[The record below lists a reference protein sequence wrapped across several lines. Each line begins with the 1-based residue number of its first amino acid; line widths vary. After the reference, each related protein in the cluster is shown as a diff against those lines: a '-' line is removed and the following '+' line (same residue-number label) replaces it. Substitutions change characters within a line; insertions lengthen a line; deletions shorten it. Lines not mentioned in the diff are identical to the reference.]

1 MMLRC
6 GLQGDLRELRASVI
20 EVALQNMVDSLD
32 DGAPAE
38 EGADDAMTQEQS
50 IDERVTAAGEAHQR
64 GSTVQS
70 AAGEG
75 LFEPLQKLRAN
86 DNTSTPGI
94 TDFGSQAIG
103 KGVDEFDPEELIRV
117 QPVLEGEDDDEF
129 DDMLC

>member
-6 GLQGDLRELRASVI
+6 DLQGDLRELI

-50 IDERVTAAGEAHQR
+50 IDERVTTAGEAHQR
-64 GSTVQS
+64 GSAVQS

-75 LFEPLQKLRAN
+75 LFEPLQELRAN

-94 TDFGSQAIG
+94 NDFRSQAIG
-103 KGVDEFDPEELIRV
+103 KGVDGFDPEELIRV
-117 QPVLEGEDDDEF
+117 QPALGEEDDDEF
-129 DDMLC
+129 DDMMC